1 MQNVIVV
8 GAGQMGGGIAQ
19 VAATAG
25 LAVTLVDVGEDQIE
39 RGMAAIEKSLARL
52 AEKGGP
58 APADVLANLQ
68 TATTLPADTEA
79 GIAIEA
85 VIEDEG
91 IKRQVLADLDDR
103 MPAGSII
110 ATNTSSIPITRL
122 AQATHRP
129 ELFIGMHFMNPVP
142 MLPLVE
148 VIRGLATTD
157 ETVASVVELT
167 RKLGKTPVE
176 ARDFPGF
183 IGNRILMPM
192 INEAIFTL
200 MEGVGTAEAID
211 EVMKLGMR
219 HPMGPLALADL
230 IGLDTCLY
238 VMEVMHAGLGDS
250 KYRPCPLLRQ
260 YVEAGWLGRKTGR
273 GFFDYSP
280 S

>member
-1 MQNVIVV
+1 MENVIVV

-19 VAATAG
+19 VCATAG
-25 LAVTLVDVGEDQIE
+25 LRVTLVDVGEGQIE
-39 RGMAAIEKSLARL
+39 RGMLAIERSLAKL

-58 APADVLANLQ
+58 AVADVLANLQ
-68 TATTLPADTEA
+68 TDTSIPVNSDAE
-79 GIAIEA
+79 IAIEA
-85 VIEDEG
+85 VIEDEA

-103 MPAGSII
+103 MAPEAII

-122 AQATHRP
+122 AQATRRP

-148 VIRGLATTD
+148 VIRGLATSD
-157 ETVASVVELT
+157 ETVAAVVALT
-167 RKLGKTPVE
+167 ERLDKTPVE

-183 IGNRILMPM
+183 LGNRILMPM
-192 INEAIFTL
+192 INEAIFAL
-200 MEGVGTAEAID
+200 MEGVGTEKAID
-211 EVMKLGMR
+211 DVMKLGMR

-230 IGLDTCLY
+230 IGLDTCLF
-238 VMEVMHAGLGDS
+238 VMEVMHEGLGDS

-273 GFFDYSP
+273 GFFEYS